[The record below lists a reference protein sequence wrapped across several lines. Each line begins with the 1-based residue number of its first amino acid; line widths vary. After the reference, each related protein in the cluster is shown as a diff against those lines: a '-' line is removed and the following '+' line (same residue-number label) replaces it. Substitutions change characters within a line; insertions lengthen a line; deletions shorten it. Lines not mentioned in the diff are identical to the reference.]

1 MSQTNEKQHYTD
13 GIRRARLM
21 LGVFAATAL
30 VIGLVGAYFSNDD
43 PQMPQNP
50 PSHRI
55 EYQVSGTSTQVDVRY
70 LNDMAYTETRSGT
83 PPWRFG
89 FRATQGRNLHVVVEN
104 RGEGTIG
111 CAITASGKDIVRV
124 PEAAVP
130 SIQCTAQVP

>member
-1 MSQTNEKQHYTD
+1 MSQTDEKQQYTQ

-21 LGVFAATAL
+21 LGGFAVVAL
-30 VIGLVGAYFSNDD
+30 VIGIVGSYFSNDD
-43 PQMPQNP
+43 PQLPKNP

-55 EYQVSGTSTQVDVRY
+55 EYQVTGTSTNVDVSY

-89 FRATQGRNLHVVVEN
+89 FRATQGRNLQVTVTN

-111 CAITASGKDIVRV
+111 CVITASGKPVVTV
-124 PEAAVP
+124 PEAEVA
-130 SIQCTAQVP
+130 SIECWAQVP